1 MIELHNVD
9 CLEFMKGM
17 DANSVDAIVTD
28 PPYFGVKEDDWDNQ
42 WKNADHFIEWIG
54 ELSEQW
60 QRILK
65 PNGSLYCF
73 ASPRMA
79 ARVDVKI
86 GERFNVINSIRWE
99 KPLDNSERRHAAQI
113 VDKDLCRSFYPSG
126 ERIIFAEQFG
136 SDQEAV
142 TGAGYEAACQQLC
155 RRIFQVGPLAEK
167 EGVSRALIA
176 QLIAADYKNIDSAK
190 AQASN
195 WILGKNIPNEV
206 DFLRLKTVLPIV
218 GEWSD
223 LRREYEELR
232 REYEDLR
239 REYEDLR
246 RPFNVT
252 ADDQYTDVWT
262 FKTVQ
267 AYEGKHVCE
276 KPLALME
283 HIILASTRPNAL
295 VFDPFTGS
303 GSTGVAAVMNGR
315 RFIGCEKDKGHFDK
329 ALRRI
334 RKHQSAPRLFAP
346 EPTPLPQQLTIDPAA

>member
-1 MIELHNVD
+1 MAFEIKHGD
-9 CLEFMKGM
+9 CLEVMRGM
-17 DANSVDAIVTD
+17 ADNSVDAIVTD
-28 PPYFGVKEDDWDNQ
+28 PPYFKVKGEAWDHQ
-42 WKNADHFIEWIG
+42 WDKPAQFIEWMG
-54 ELSEQW
+54 LLAEQW

-65 PNGSLYCF
+65 PNGSLYVF
-73 ASPRMA
+73 ASPKMA
-79 ARVDVKI
+79 ARVEVKI
-86 GERFNVINSIRWE
+86 AERFEVLQNIVWNKPTAGQGAKQE
-99 KPLDNSERRHAAQI
+99 KEALRNWWPGS
-113 VDKDLCRSFYPSG
+113 

-142 TGAGYEAACQQLC
+142 TGSGYEVACQQLC

-167 EGVSRALIA
+167 GGVSRALIA

-223 LRREYEELR
+223 LRREYEDLR

-239 REYEDLR
+239 REYEELR

-252 ADDQYTDVWT
+252 ADVPYTDVWT

-315 RFIGCEKDKGHFDK
+315 RFIGCEKDKGHFEN

>member
-1 MIELHNVD
+1 MINLHNVE

-17 DANSVDAIVTD
+17 EDNSVDAIVTD
-28 PPYFGVKEDDWDNQ
+28 PPYFGVKDDDWDNQ

-79 ARVDVKI
+79 ARVEVKI
-86 GERFNVINSIRWE
+86 SDRFEVLNRIRWTKGEGWHQKAE
-99 KPLDNSERRHAAQI
+99 KEAL
-113 VDKDLCRSFYPSG
+113 RSYLSPW
-126 ERIIFAEQFG
+126 EEVIFAEHYN
-136 SDQEAV
+136 SDSIAKGE
-142 TGAGYEAACQQLC
+142 AGYEAACQQLC

-223 LRREYEELR
+223 LRREYE
-232 REYEDLR
+232 
-239 REYEDLR
+239 DLR

-252 ADDQYTDVWT
+252 ADVPYTDVWT

-295 VFDPFTGS
+295 VFDPFAGS
-303 GSTGVAAVMNGR
+303 GSTGIAAVLNGR
-315 RFIGCEKDKGHFDK
+315 RFLGCEKDPAHYRNALQRIKK
-329 ALRRI
+329 A
-334 RKHQSAPRLFAP
+334 QSAPRLFAP
-346 EPTPLPQQLTIDPAA
+346 EPIVHGVQTTIE